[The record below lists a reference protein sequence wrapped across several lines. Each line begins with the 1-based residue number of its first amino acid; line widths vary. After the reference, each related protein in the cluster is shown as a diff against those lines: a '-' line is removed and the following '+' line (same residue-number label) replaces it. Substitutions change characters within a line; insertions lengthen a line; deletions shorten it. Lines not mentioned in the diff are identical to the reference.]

1 MLQIPELLAPA
12 GDLERLRYAINYG
25 ADAVYCGLPEF
36 GMRSA
41 PANFTPEQLAE
52 GVIYA
57 HARGRKVYLTMN
69 TLPTN
74 EEADRLPEA
83 IKEAAKA
90 GVDAFIVA
98 DLGVLD
104 ACKTFAPDIDVHMST
119 QTGITNWAA
128 ARAAYNM
135 GAKRVVLA
143 RELSLPEVEHITKHC
158 GIETECF
165 VHGALCMCVSG
176 QCYMSAFLGGR
187 SGNRGSCAGPCRL
200 PFEANPLPEGKP
212 GRLHHLSLKDN
223 SVIDKLDKLQA
234 LGVASAKIEGR
245 LRTPEY
251 VAAAVSACLAGREGR
266 AYDRDLLKNAFSRS
280 GFTSGYLDGKIDGT
294 MFGVRSEA
302 DAEQTKKS
310 VPMLRELYRR
320 ERSRV
325 PVKMKLEIEEGG
337 EKLTVTDADGSKAF
351 AYGDAE
357 PQPARTDP
365 TESLHRS
372 LAKTGGTPFA
382 VEDQDIT
389 VEMDG
394 GPWFIPGGAV
404 NELRRE
410 ALDALLKKREVLR
423 PWPTT
428 DEHVPALPLRTL
440 PSRRTLR
447 ARFENWEQVPERALD
462 GIEYLILPIAQA
474 DRVPREWRA
483 KTLLELPRVMFG
495 KLEEDTARRIA
506 ATQDSGFAGYE
517 VSNIAHLRLCRGLP
531 MSGSFGLNITN
542 QLAAQFYAD
551 NGLGSMLILPE
562 VKDSDIS
569 TIAPTHNGRPVPTGV
584 LVYGH
589 MPLMIT
595 RACPL
600 QNIHDCAHCDKT
612 GVLTDRK
619 AKKFPVRC
627 GLGVRTIYNPVPIY
641 MGDKPGAL
649 TVDYGVAYFT
659 LESREEAAKVLEM
672 IRTHAPFEG
681 DFTRG
686 LYFKGTN

>member
-1 MLQIPELLAPA
+1 MARIEILAPV
-12 GDLERLRYAINYG
+12 GSEEMLRAAVFSG
-25 ADAVYCGLPEF
+25 ADAVYLGF
-36 GMRSA
+36 SGFNARTGA
-41 PANFTPEQLAE
+41 GNFDADSLQEA
-52 GVIYA
+52 VRFC
-57 HARGRKVYLTMN
+57 HARGVAVHVALNTTVYGTELPALEQAIRAVAASGADAVICQDLAVA
-69 TLPTN
+69 TLIGKIAPQ
-74 EEADRLPEA
+74 LPRH
-83 IKEAAKA
+83 
-90 GVDAFIVA
+90 G
-98 DLGVLD
+98 
-104 ACKTFAPDIDVHMST
+104 ST
-119 QTGITNWAA
+119 QMSVHTLQ
-128 ARAAYNM
+128 
-135 GAKRVVLA
+135 GALELKELGFTRVVLA

-165 VHGALCMCVSG
+165 IHGALCMSVSG

-200 PFEANPLPEGKP
+200 PFEANALPEGRP

-223 SVIDKLDKLQA
+223 SAIDKLDKLQA

-302 DAEQTKKS
+302 DAELTKKTL
-310 VPMLRELYRR
+310 PMLRELYRR

-325 PVKMKLEIEEGG
+325 PVQMKLEIEEGG
-337 EKLTVTDADGSKAF
+337 EKLTVTDANGNKAF

-365 TESLHRS
+365 TESLNRS
-372 LAKTGGTPFA
+372 LTKTGGTPFTA
-382 VEDQDIT
+382 EKIT

-394 GPWFIPGGAV
+394 GPWFIPGSAV

-428 DEHVPALPLRTL
+428 EEHVAALPQRTL
-440 PSRRTLR
+440 PPRRTLR
-447 ARFENWEQVPERALD
+447 ARFERWEQVPERALD
-462 GIEYLILPIAQA
+462 GVEYLILPIAQA

-495 KLEEDTARRIA
+495 VLEQDTARRIA
-506 ATQDSGFAGYE
+506 ATQDAGFAGYE

-531 MSGSFGLNITN
+531 MTGGFGLNITN
-542 QLAAQFYAD
+542 NVAAQFYAEQ
-551 NGLGSMLILPE
+551 GLSSLLILPE
-562 VKDSDIS
+562 VKDSDIAS
-569 TIAPTHNGRPVPTGV
+569 IAPTRNGKPVPTGV
-584 LVYGH
+584 MIYGH
-589 MPLMIT
+589 MPLMLT

-649 TVDYGVAYFT
+649 AVDYGVAYFT
-659 LESREEAAKVLEM
+659 LESREEAAQILDS

>member
-1 MLQIPELLAPA
+1 MARIEILAPV
-12 GDLERLRYAINYG
+12 GSEEMLRAAVFSG
-25 ADAVYCGLPEF
+25 ADAVYLGF
-36 GMRSA
+36 SGFNARTGA
-41 PANFTPEQLAE
+41 GNFDADSLQEA
-52 GVIYA
+52 VRFC
-57 HARGRKVYLTMN
+57 HARGVAVHVALNTTVYGTELPALEQAIRAVAASGADAVICQDLAVA
-69 TLPTN
+69 TLIGKIAPQ
-74 EEADRLPEA
+74 LPRH
-83 IKEAAKA
+83 
-90 GVDAFIVA
+90 G
-98 DLGVLD
+98 
-104 ACKTFAPDIDVHMST
+104 ST
-119 QTGITNWAA
+119 QMSVHTLQ
-128 ARAAYNM
+128 
-135 GAKRVVLA
+135 GALELKELGFTRVVLA

-165 VHGALCMCVSG
+165 IHGALCMSVSG

-200 PFEANPLPEGKP
+200 PFEANALPEGKP

-223 SVIDKLDKLQA
+223 SAIDKLDKLQA

-302 DAEQTKKS
+302 DAELTKKTL
-310 VPMLRELYRR
+310 PMLRELYRR

-325 PVKMKLEIEEGG
+325 PVQMKLEIEEGG
-337 EKLTVTDADGSKAF
+337 EKLTVTDADGNKAF

-365 TESLHRS
+365 TESLNRS
-372 LAKTGGTPFA
+372 LTKTGGTPFTA
-382 VEDQDIT
+382 EKIT

-394 GPWFIPGGAV
+394 GPWFIPGSAV

-428 DEHVPALPLRTL
+428 EEHVAALPQRTL
-440 PSRRTLR
+440 PPRRTLR
-447 ARFENWEQVPERALD
+447 ARFERWEQVPERALD
-462 GIEYLILPIAQA
+462 GVEYLILPIAQA

-483 KTLLELPRVMFG
+483 KTILELPRVMFG
-495 KLEEDTARRIA
+495 ALEQDTARRIA
-506 ATQDSGFAGYE
+506 ATQDAGFAGYE

-531 MSGSFGLNITN
+531 MTGGFGLNITN
-542 QLAAQFYAD
+542 NVAAQFYAEQ
-551 NGLGSMLILPE
+551 GLSSLLILPE
-562 VKDSDIS
+562 VKDSDIAS
-569 TIAPTHNGRPVPTGV
+569 IAPARNGKPVPTGV
-584 LVYGH
+584 MIYGH
-589 MPLMIT
+589 MPLMLT

-649 TVDYGVAYFT
+649 AVDYGVAYFT
-659 LESREEAAKVLEM
+659 LESREEAAQILDM

-681 DFTRG
+681 EFTRG